1 MAINHPDCFPTIQP
15 AWQQKDE
22 EALKDEQIKKLKQK
36 VGELVLE
43 SDVLKE
49 AVGDKQ
55 CELCILSPDGQL
67 ERPKAIE
74 TTSAPLRSSHI

>member
-49 AVGDKQ
+49 AVKPYLPFDRG
-55 CELCILSPDGQL
+55 
-67 ERPKAIE
+67 
-74 TTSAPLRSSHI
+74 TSDE